1 MIVDTLSRAGLYH
14 ALHPSFSAAF
24 DYLRAFDPATPDGR
38 VDLEGTRMFALP
50 QSYVT
55 EPAAQRRFE
64 AHRRY
69 IDIQYLLAGEEVIEH
84 SDVVRLTVSEPYHE
98 ERDVMF
104 FHDVAGASLTVLRA
118 GDFAIYHPQ
127 DAHKPCCQHAGPSPV
142 HKVVIKIPV

>member
-1 MIVDTLSRAGLYH
+1 MIVDTLSRAGRYD
-14 ALHPSFSAAF
+14 ALHPLFSRAF

-38 VDLEGTRMFALP
+38 IEIDGTLMYALP
-50 QSYVT
+50 QSYVS

-69 IDIQYLLAGEEVIEH
+69 IDIQYLLSGEEVIEH
-84 SDVVRLTVSEPYHE
+84 SDVALLTVSDPYHE

-104 FHDVAGASLTVLRA
+104 FHDLAGASITVLRA

-127 DAHKPCCQHAGPSPV
+127 DAHKPCCQHLVPTPV
-142 HKVVIKIPV
+142 HKVVVKVAV